1 MDERR
6 NQPEY
11 ADSQLKWRY
20 NFTKVVFTF
29 WKTVKMYGG
38 ENERIDEEITSFRN
52 VLDFFFKTQEELQII
67 FDGIDVKI
75 NHKHRLRG
83 RRADDVYFEDLYD
96 LFISICLS
104 EIVFTKGVTNEEL
117 LALFRTIGKFPL
129 GREPK
134 VKTYERLLS
143 MIPEELPHVKL
154 QPYDPE
160 EAGNLPIFS
169 PSQRLANI
177 YTILAEEFVEQREL
191 FKTNETL
198 PLKVIE
204 RSIQDLLTI
213 LLNNMHGKVWD
224 FALMLATTKAYK
236 DSLSAAE
243 AVNRVFLAAMVSLVL
258 SFDKVEA
265 KYLLLAAFFQSLGVN
280 PQKGFFATS
289 RMRLFYIGRA
299 VMAVNSAM
307 KVRDYKADTIT
318 SPDAQ
323 QGNIFGEIL
332 KAVSYYLAVTNP
344 HYPQHLVDK
353 QFVPRFAALQS
364 MNKLA
369 MKKGFVPEVV
379 AALRTVVGA
388 TPCGSLVTY
397 ENGSKIAIVIGRP
410 ENGSNNVSV
419 AAVDHTIKIQDR
431 LLLSIDAIQPVAQ
444 EQLIELPS
452 ETVAEI
458 LNAFLSADPVDSPP
472 IQDDDDDEY
481 EYEEYEIEAEDDD
494 DDDEEMPVY
503 EFS

>member
-20 NFTKVVFTF
+20 NFTKVAFTF

-38 ENERIDEEITSFRN
+38 ENERIDEEIKAFRD
-52 VLDFFFKTQEELQII
+52 VLDFFFKTQESLKIT
-67 FDGIDVKI
+67 FDGIDVKVD
-75 NHKHRLRG
+75 HKHRVRG

-104 EIVFTKGVTNEEL
+104 EIELTKGVTNDEL

-134 VKTYERLLS
+134 IKTYERFLS
-143 MIPEELPHVKL
+143 MIPEELPHVNL

-177 YTILAEEFVEQREL
+177 YAILAEEFLEQQEL
-191 FKTNETL
+191 YKTNETL

-204 RSIQDLLTI
+204 RSAQDLLAI

-224 FALMLATTKAYK
+224 FALMLATTRAYK

-243 AVNRVFLAAMVSLVL
+243 TVNRVFLAAMVSLVL
-258 SFDKVEA
+258 SLDKIEA
-265 KYLLLAAFFQSLGVN
+265 KYLLLAAFFQSLGIN

-289 RMRLFYIGRA
+289 RMRQFYIGRA
-299 VMAVNSAM
+299 VIAVNSAM
-307 KVRDYKADTIT
+307 KVKDYHADTIT
-318 SPDAQ
+318 SPDAR

-332 KAVSYYLAVTNP
+332 KAVSYYLAVTNSL
-344 HYPQHLVDK
+344 YPQHLVDQ
-353 QFVPRFAALQS
+353 QFLPRFTALQN

-369 MKKGFVPEVV
+369 MKKGFVPEII
-379 AALRTVVGA
+379 AALRSAVGA
-388 TPCGSLVTY
+388 MPCGSLVTY
-397 ENGSKIAIVIGRP
+397 ENGSKVAVVVGRP
-410 ENGSNNVSV
+410 ENGSNNIPVV
-419 AAVDHTIKIQDR
+419 AVDHTMKIQDTA
-431 LLLSIDAIQPVAQ
+431 LLSIDAIQPVAQ
-444 EQLIELPS
+444 EQLIELPP

-458 LNAFLSADPVDSPP
+458 LNSFLTADPVDSPP
-472 IQDDDDDEY
+472 IQQEDDGEY
-481 EYEEYEIEAEDDD
+481 EYEEYEIDDD